1 MHSPAASTRLSG
13 LVLAG
18 IVVAILAAGLARGQ
32 DNWQAALVLVGAL
45 LEITAIGYA
54 TRRVWLSLLV
64 TRRVP
69 RADEP
74 QKDAPLPP
82 AGDRAG
88 QIPLFMLTPDE
99 ALIAGAMAIAGIVVS
114 AVGTLMA

>member
-1 MHSPAASTRLSG
+1 MHDPEASTRLSG

-54 TRRVWLSLLV
+54 TRRVWLGLLV
-64 TRRVP
+64 TWRVP

-74 QKDAPLPP
+74 QTDAPVPP
-82 AGDRAG
+82 AGGRAG
-88 QIPLFMLTPDE
+88 QIPVFMLTPDE
-99 ALIAGAMAIAGIVVS
+99 ALIAAAMAIAGIALT
-114 AVGTLMA
+114 AVGTVL

>member
-1 MHSPAASTRLSG
+1 VHHPATSTRLSG

-64 TRRVP
+64 TWRVP
-69 RADEP
+69 RPDEP
-74 QKDAPLPP
+74 QADAPMPP

-99 ALIAGAMAIAGIVVS
+99 ALIAGAMAIAGIALT
-114 AVGTLMA
+114 AVGTVL